1 LYTRRY
7 KFRIGVVL
15 LIFTILLILISTRIF
30 YIHIVFHDKA
40 VQLASRQHFV
50 RIELEPKRG
59 DILDRNMRKLAT
71 SLKVDSIYAVARD
84 ITDKKSSARLLAS
97 ILGQD
102 EAFLHERLNRDKMF
116 VWLARKIS
124 DEKSERI
131 RQLRLKGI
139 HTIDETKRFYPDSKL
154 ACQTIGFAG
163 MDNTGLEGIEAYYD
177 SYLNGKK
184 GYKVIVRDAKG
195 REIKALSDR
204 YIPPV
209 NGFNVVTT
217 LDEIIQHITHKALKR
232 VVDKHKAEAGIALVM
247 DPYNGDILALAV
259 FPSYDI
265 NEFHLASDSQK
276 RNRAITDYHE
286 PGSVFK
292 VFTASACIDSGKVS
306 FSDNFFCENG
316 SWNIAGRILRDHRGH
331 GILSF
336 KEVIAKSSNI
346 GTVKA
351 AMVLGE
357 KDLYRYVKNF
367 GFGEPAGIG
376 LPGEIGGMLRPL
388 KLWTKGSIAAIPMG
402 HEIGVTVVQLGTGVS
417 AIANGGIL
425 VKPRIV
431 QKIVDDKGEIIKEF
445 RPVIVRRVISEDTSA
460 QLKLVMK
467 SVIETGTGKRAM
479 LKRFDAGGK
488 TGTAQKIEPSGR
500 YSRKDYVAS
509 FVGFAPVE
517 NPAITVCIMVD
528 TPRNGYYGGT
538 VAAPVFK
545 EICDSTLRYLKTIQE
560 DSGEA

>member
-1 LYTRRY
+1 LRTRRY

-15 LIFTILLILISTRIF
+15 LIFTILLILISARII
-30 YIHIVFHDKA
+30 YIHIYFHDKA

-50 RIELEPKRG
+50 RIELEPRRG
-59 DILDRNMRKLAT
+59 DILDRNMRKLAM
-71 SLKVDSIYAVARD
+71 SLKVDSVYAVARD
-84 ITDKKSSARLLAS
+84 ITNKESSAKKLAR
-97 ILGQD
+97 ILDYD
-102 EAFLHERLNRDKMF
+102 EAFIHERLNRDKMF
-116 VWLARKIS
+116 VWLARKIT
-124 DEKSERI
+124 DEKSEKI
-131 RQLRLKGI
+131 RQIKLKGI
-139 HTIDETKRFYPDSKL
+139 HTIDETKRFYPSSKL

-163 MDNTGLEGIEAYYD
+163 MDNTGLEGIEAYYN
-177 SYLNGKK
+177 SYLKGKK
-184 GYKVIVRDAKG
+184 GYKIIVRDAKG
-195 REIKALSDR
+195 REIKALSNR
-204 YIPPV
+204 HIPPV

-217 LDEIIQHITHKALKR
+217 IDEVIQHIAHKALKR
-232 VVDKHKAEAGIALVM
+232 VVDKHKAESGIALVM
-247 DPYNGDILALAV
+247 DPYNGDILALAI

-265 NEFHLASDSQK
+265 NEFYLASDDQK

-292 VFTASACIDSGKVS
+292 VFTASACIDSEKVS

-316 SWNIAGRILRDHRGH
+316 AWNIAGRILRDHQGH
-331 GILSF
+331 GTLSF
-336 KEVIAKSSNI
+336 QEVIEKSSNI

-357 KDLYRYVKNF
+357 KDLYRYISNF
-367 GFGEPAGIG
+367 GFGEPTGIG

-388 KLWTKGSIAAIPMG
+388 RLWTKGSIAAIPMG
-402 HEIGVTVVQLGTGVS
+402 HEIGVTVMQLGAGVS

-425 VKPRIV
+425 VRPRIV
-431 QKIVDDKGEIIKEF
+431 RKIVDDKGEVIKES

-467 SVIETGTGKRAM
+467 SVIETGTGKRAR

-500 YSRKDYVAS
+500 YSRRDYVAS

-545 EICDSTLRYLKTIQE
+545 EICDSTLRYLKTLQE
-560 DSGEA
+560 DSYEA